1 MSKKV
6 LLPFAHH
13 NTARINDISI
23 MLLMN
28 GVLVGDF
35 LPLFNSK
42 YIEMDGV
49 VVGDCPSAYHV
60 GNGTAI

>member
-28 GVLVGDF
+28 GVVVGDC

-42 YIEMDGV
+42 YIEMNGV